1 MSATIDEQFIEYIVK
16 SLVGKPDAVSIARSV
31 DEKGVLLEL
40 TVDPEDL
47 GRVIGK
53 KGATAQSMRTLLRAL
68 GTKNEARYN
77 LKIVDNG
84 APKPDRQPYNGG
96 GGAVSEGSWTSSAAP
111 TQSVQDEP
119 AADAPDAEPMS
130 SDEAPVDT
138 PAATEPAS
146 AEPAERPAFADDEPK
161 AEPEPTEE
169 EHQSDLEKTRKELDD
184 LDDLDI

>member
-1 MSATIDEQFIEYIVK
+1 MSSIDEQFVEFIVK
-16 SLVGKPDAVSIARSV
+16 SLVSKPDAVVVSRSV

-53 KGATAQSMRTLLRAL
+53 RGATAQSLRTLLRAL

-84 APKPDRQPYNGG
+84 PSREERGQTEQSESRQEQAEDKLDE
-96 GGAVSEGSWTSSAAP
+96 GASASTLAD
-111 TQSVQDEP
+111 QDET
-119 AADAPDAEPMS
+119 DQGES
-130 SDEAPVDT
+130 SL
-138 PAATEPAS
+138 AS
-146 AEPAERPAFADDEPK
+146 
-161 AEPEPTEE
+161 
-169 EHQSDLEKTRKELDD
+169 KTRKELED